1 MHEHGS
7 LVSYSGHSQSH
18 FRAIWIELIGIVD
31 PSSPPHREIGPTRIH
46 QVITP
51 GTYVWSFADP
61 ICATNNGIYYFSDLH
76 WLKLLDRDIVL
87 FQNFHL
93 RH

>member
-7 LVSYSGHSQSH
+7 LVPYSGHSKSH
-18 FRAIWIELIGIVD
+18 FTAIWIELIGIVD
-31 PSSPPHREIGPTRIH
+31 PSSPHREIGPTRIH

-61 ICATNNGIYYFSDLH
+61 ICATNNGVNYFSDLH
-76 WLKLLDRDIVL
+76 WLELLDREIVL
-87 FQNFHL
+87 FQKSYP
-93 RH
+93 RR